1 MKYMILLLLI
11 TTTLPLRAASAPP
24 PLTAEQITRIQELIR
39 KNQTSDAKVRAELK
53 TKQLQLTKAYE
64 DFRLDDQRAGV
75 LQKEI
80 LGLQQRLLT
89 NYHQLQ
95 FGLRKTVG
103 EERFY
108 LIKRRIDNHLKSQAV
123 KATPKAAK
131 KTNSQ

>member
-1 MKYMILLLLI
+1 MKYLILLLLI

-89 NYHQLQ
+89 NY
-95 FGLRKTVG
+95 
-103 EERFY
+103 
-108 LIKRRIDNHLKSQAV
+108 
-123 KATPKAAK
+123 
-131 KTNSQ
+131 